1 MTPTLP
7 KENSKVAV
15 TYFQH
20 RFNSGI
26 CDCAHGYNFVYKA
39 GLIKG
44 IPGYVWIFVS
54 VCNLFSEV
62 FETRN
67 TYTKALRKL

>member
-44 IPGYVWIFVS
+44 IPG
-54 VCNLFSEV
+54 
-62 FETRN
+62 
-67 TYTKALRKL
+67 